1 MLDESDIVAHNKLRV
16 SIDRSHKTLKNIFKV
31 VKTHIYIYLIVCV
44 CVCYGYNRYNC
55 NYEQQFGHENIDPV
69 WYGLLQ
75 NHFAPAEM
83 VMKRVERGQE
93 KELRKNQEDRI
104 PLAVRV

>member
-44 CVCYGYNRYNC
+44 CVCVMDITGTIVIMNSNSDTKTLILYGMAC
-55 NYEQQFGHENIDPV
+55 CKTISHQLK
-69 WYGLLQ
+69 WS
-75 NHFAPAEM
+75 
-83 VMKRVERGQE
+83 
-93 KELRKNQEDRI
+93 
-104 PLAVRV
+104 